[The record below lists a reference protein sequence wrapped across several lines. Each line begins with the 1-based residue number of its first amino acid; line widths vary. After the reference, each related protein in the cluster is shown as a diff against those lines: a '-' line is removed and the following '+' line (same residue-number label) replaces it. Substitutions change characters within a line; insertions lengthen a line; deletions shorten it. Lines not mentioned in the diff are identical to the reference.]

1 MKSTYF
7 KIVESADSGK
17 TVCMSKRAL
26 LALHLASLALLVP
39 GLFLPVLKID
49 ITASFFIDI
58 NLFNESRS
66 VIGTLGSLWDSG
78 AWLAFILILLFGLLV
93 PLSKSVVI
101 FYLLLSKAANPGWQ
115 KFVETTSKWAM
126 ADVFAVSIFV
136 AFLGS
141 NAMKYTRATLE
152 AGFYFFSAY
161 VLMSAVIVSL
171 LSKLNSYRPTNQA

>member
-1 MKSTYF
+1 MAK
-7 KIVESADSGK
+7 KL
-17 TVCMSKRAL
+17 VCMSKRVL
-26 LALHLASLALLVP
+26 LALHLVSLALLGP

-49 ITASFFIDI
+49 ITASLFIEI

-78 AWLAFILILLFGLLV
+78 AWLAFFLIFLFGLLV
-93 PLSKSVVI
+93 PLTKSVVI
-101 FYLLLSKAANPGWQ
+101 FCLLLSKAPNAGWQ
-115 KFVETTSKWAM
+115 KFVEATSKWAM

-152 AGFYFFSAY
+152 PGFYFFSAY

-171 LSKLNSYRPTNQA
+171 LSKLNNYRPTNQA

>member
-1 MKSTYF
+1 MN
-7 KIVESADSGK
+7 
-17 TVCMSKRAL
+17 KRAL
-26 LALHLASLALLVP
+26 LALHLLSLALLGP

-101 FYLLLSKAANPGWQ
+101 FYLLLSKAANPRWQ
-115 KFVETTSKWAM
+115 KFVQATSKWAM